1 MSDDHF
7 QLSTSLMFKA
17 QTHSPSLKPDQTH
30 ISLAKH
36 NALSSVISDEMH
48 MTMNRSYTYYVLFAI
63 LSLPRDREYASSSLP
78 LDDANSESIFITAT
92 FSCNLYN
99 YNL

>member
-1 MSDDHF
+1 
-7 QLSTSLMFKA
+7 MFKA
-17 QTHSPSLKPDQTH
+17 QTHSPSLKPDQRH

-63 LSLPRDREYASSSLP
+63 LSLPRDREYASSSLDPYFRSPNPCKARSHP
-78 LDDANSESIFITAT
+78 LQG
-92 FSCNLYN
+92 L
-99 YNL
+99 